1 MKRITSLVVASALLL
16 AVSAPVVV
24 RAQGSDSTGT
34 MGSMEKTS
42 STTKTK
48 TRTMTKKKAAKKHR
62 RRHKRVMKSK
72 TMMKSSSDSL
82 GTK

>member
-24 RAQGSDSTGT
+24 RAQGTDSTGT

-48 TRTMTKKKAAKKHR
+48 TMTKKKAATKKHR
-62 RRHKRVMKSK
+62 RRRHKKVMKSK